1 MHAERLESTG
11 KAQQLLEAIVKQ
23 TNARSRLS
31 HNQLIVKKLSV

>member
-23 TNARSRLS
+23 TNARSRII
-31 HNQLIVKKLSV
+31 NYC